1 LLAQH
6 IIEVVS
12 VFLCLR
18 RGIFSLSPVFP
29 LLYSSSLVGCF
40 TMPFPLSAEACP
52 HAWDDSAMQPPFP
65 GKTVHRDECAY
76 CCRTCRGG
84 DGVYVCMACHTGVC
98 GEHLDKHQAL
108 HTTHVM
114 YTTVK
119 ELPAKETEEVKDIN
133 YLGVV
138 APKEYETAVCCAECQ
153 MQFAQVPD
161 LAVEAYSAI
170 INAPVPGA
178 LDNAAD
184 NGLGRL
190 QKPQCPHLVCL
201 EQQPNPFMA
210 GPPTSDDVCAV
221 EDCGCCVN
229 NWMCVTCGAIGC
241 PRAEAGGNGHA
252 LQHYQL
258 TGHPACVK
266 LGTVT
271 EEGADYYCYA
281 CDDDVDDVHFA
292 MHMAHFGIDIH
303 TAKKTAKT
311 MGELEYDYSSQFDF
325 NKITEAGT
333 NLVPAYGPGHTG
345 ILNIGNSCYLASVV
359 QCLMSFLP
367 FQHAFYPNK
376 STPHQMQCTVDPY
389 SCRHCQTE
397 RVAAGLLSGE
407 FSREDVVGTNAICP
421 RLFKKVFAQQH
432 PEFSSGAQQDAQ
444 EYLLYLLEEM
454 QRHVKT
460 PASSPVHPAD
470 IVEMVLEQRVQCNKC
485 HKVRYSYEKDRC
497 LSLPIPVDP
506 VSASTMAAT
515 TAAVKLAEE
524 EVDALRPRCSLAD
537 CLKAATAPNEIE
549 CRCEACG
556 ASAVYSTVTRLASF
570 PDVLPV
576 YIRRTYFDMA
586 ALNTKKMDAYVDVP
600 EEITLDAYRGRGLQA
615 DEVAMPTSSATPTRR
630 AKTDANARAAE
641 QEVDEVALVSV
652 ISMGID
658 MDVARYA
665 LRQTNMNVERAVDY
679 IFSHPDIAEEVKAAT
694 EAPAEHAT
702 SPTSNATG
710 TSAVFI
716 PKVATNGT
724 ASYRLTAMISHMGAS
739 ARSGHYVCHIRD
751 SATGEWLL
759 FNDEKVGVSKN
770 PPFSMASL
778 YFFQRK
784 V

>member
-1 LLAQH
+1 
-6 IIEVVS
+6 
-12 VFLCLR
+12 
-18 RGIFSLSPVFP
+18 
-29 LLYSSSLVGCF
+29 
-40 TMPFPLSAEACP
+40 MPFPLSEEACP
-52 HAWDDSAMQPPFP
+52 HAWDDAAMRPPYP

-76 CCRTCRGG
+76 CCRTCRHG

-108 HTTHVM
+108 HESHVM
-114 YTTVK
+114 YTTVR
-119 ELPAKETEEVKDIN
+119 ELPAKETAEVKDVN

-138 APKEYETAVCCAECQ
+138 APKEYETAVCCAACQ
-153 MQFAQVPD
+153 RRFALVPD
-161 LAVEAYSAI
+161 LAVEAYSGI
-170 INAPVPGA
+170 VNAAVPGA
-178 LDNAAD
+178 QDNATDDAV
-184 NGLGRL
+184 GRL

-201 EQQPNPFMA
+201 EQLPSPFTA
-210 GPPTSDDVCAV
+210 GPPTSDDVCVV
-221 EDCGCCVN
+221 EACGCCVN

-241 PRAEAGGNGHA
+241 PRAEAGGKGHA

-271 EEGADYYCYA
+271 EQGADYYCYA

-292 MHMAHFGIDIH
+292 AHMAHFGIDIH

-311 MGELEYDYSSQFDF
+311 MGELEYDYTSQFDF
-325 NKITEAGT
+325 NKITEAGAD
-333 NLVPAYGPGHTG
+333 LVPVYGPGHTG
-345 ILNIGNSCYLASVV
+345 ITNIGNSCYLASVV
-359 QCLMSFLP
+359 QCLMSFAP
-367 FQHAFYPNK
+367 FQRAFYPGGC
-376 STPHQMQCTVDPY
+376 TPHQAQCTADPY

-407 FSREDVVGTNAICP
+407 FSRDGATASAPNAICP

-432 PEFSSGAQQDAQ
+432 PEFSTGAQQDAQ

-454 QRHVKT
+454 QRYVKA
-460 PASSPVHPAD
+460 PAAEGAEASSVHPAD
-470 IVEMVLEQRVQCNKC
+470 VVELVMEQRVQCNAC
-485 HKVRYSYEKDRC
+485 HKVRYTYEKDRC

-515 TAAVKLAEE
+515 TAAVKLTEE
-524 EVDALRPRCSLAD
+524 EVDALRPRCTLAD
-537 CLKAATAPNEIE
+537 CLQAAVAPNEIE

-576 YIRRTYFDMA
+576 YIRRTYFDLA
-586 ALNTKKMDAYVDVP
+586 TLNTKKLDAYVAVP
-600 EEITLDAYRGRGLQA
+600 QTVELSSYRGTGLQA
-615 DEVAMPTSSATPTRR
+615 DEVAMPAASAAPTRR
-630 AKTDANARAAE
+630 ARTDGGASAAP

-658 MDVARYA
+658 EPVARYA
-665 LRQTNMNVERAVDY
+665 LQQTNMNVERAIDY
-679 IFSHPDIAEEVKAAT
+679 IFSHPNIAEEAVAAT
-694 EAPAEHAT
+694 QVRADGASAAPGVAEVAAVPHA
-702 SPTSNATG
+702 ATDG
-710 TSAVFI
+710 A
-716 PKVATNGT
+716 
-724 ASYRLTAMISHMGAS
+724 ASYELTAMISHMGAS
-739 ARSGHYVCHIRD
+739 ARTGHYVCHIRD
-751 SATGEWLL
+751 AATGEWLL
-759 FNDEKVGVSKN
+759 FNDEKVGVSQN

-784 V
+784 A